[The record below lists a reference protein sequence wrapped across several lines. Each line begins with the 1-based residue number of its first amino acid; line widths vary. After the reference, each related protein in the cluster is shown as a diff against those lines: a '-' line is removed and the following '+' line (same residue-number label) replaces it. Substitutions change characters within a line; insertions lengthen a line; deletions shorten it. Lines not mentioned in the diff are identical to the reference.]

1 VSCRPLASAPVD
13 RCVDLF
19 ASGGHLDAQL
29 HPGFRRLRDS
39 PLFAPARALLNSLQR
54 VTAKADDAWLER
66 FRTAGFD
73 DCVFGIYLMEMFT
86 AAGHTVQAMHD
97 CSRLLLSK
105 GDTRAVVDPV
115 MSGESTHEMF
125 ERKLR
130 EHAWAFDSGLDSVSA
145 YPYVLAAQCSAAA
158 HSTLATNL
166 FQAAGAENVSALLL
180 CGDSSIVCKFNRV
193 GQEGSHRSDAVRM
206 LRYGLCRGRSERSAL
221 KDETFA
227 YEVGRH
233 ATGPERW
240 NEETVLVH
248 NPNARRPI
256 PCAWLG
262 ASTEA
267 ESTETDVGDVAPP
280 ATPHAGF
287 IPLSSSTDM
296 LPGDTPTWWV
306 EDRTRALARD
316 SASHA
321 AHAARDAPPAR

>member
-29 HPGFRRLRDS
+29 HPSFRRLRDS

-73 DCVFGIYLMEMFT
+73 DCVFEIYLTEMFA
-86 AAGHTVQAMHD
+86 AAGHTVQAMDD

-115 MSGESTHEMF
+115 MSGDSTHEMF

-130 EHAWAFDSGLDSVSA
+130 EHAWAFDSASGCS
-145 YPYVLAAQCSAAA
+145 YVLAAQCSVSS
-158 HSTLATNL
+158 HSTLAADL
-166 FQAAGAENVSALLL
+166 FAAPGAENVSALLL
-180 CGDSSIVCKFNRV
+180 CGDSPIVCKFNRI

-206 LRYGLCRGRSERSAL
+206 LRYGRCRGRSERSAL

-248 NPNARRPI
+248 NPNARRSI
-256 PCAWLG
+256 PRGWFG

-267 ESTETDVGDVAPP
+267 ESTETDTGDAVLLV
-280 ATPHAGF
+280 TPHAAF
-287 IPLSSSTDM
+287 VPLSSATEM

-306 EDRTRALARD
+306 EDRTRVLARD

-321 AHAARDAPPAR
+321 APAAHDAPAPR